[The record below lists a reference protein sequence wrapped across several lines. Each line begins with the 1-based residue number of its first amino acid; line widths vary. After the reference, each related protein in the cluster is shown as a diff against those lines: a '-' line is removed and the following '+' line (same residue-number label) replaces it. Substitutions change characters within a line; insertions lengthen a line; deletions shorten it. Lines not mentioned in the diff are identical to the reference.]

1 MLDQAMQ
8 GVPATVPRTWTDLH
22 DWIETHWFPLLLGG
36 AIALLVAGTG
46 YQFLDHPWYISD
58 DSALFQHGGWY
69 VTQGAT
75 PYVDFWDLKPPL
87 IYAVTTPLALLSGGN
102 MAVLHVLS
110 VLVAAAAIVTGA
122 TLVGVINH
130 RLTGNGVASVAAGW
144 TVFVVTTLVTYPWAG
159 IRPKY
164 MALCF
169 GALALLLAVE
179 ERFFASGAVAAV
191 TAGFWHLGAPLA
203 LLVAAMGSVEGGRR
217 GLGRALAGGALV
229 TALVLAPFALTG
241 TVGPLFVEVVLTPLY
256 GAGEYS
262 LAARLL
268 EPIYEIGW
276 GIAVFPLG
284 IYGWFLASEANWH
297 RYWWVAVGG
306 IAYQLFF
313 FVEMAGAIDAVMAVP
328 FAALGVGAVVAETR
342 TPSRRV
348 LLLGLVVLLVASSV
362 HWNEA
367 ATTPVRDELA
377 AVQESLGTVEYGPL
391 AERPPGVP
399 SMETIY
405 WEQRRPAT
413 CHYRMDKKQRA
424 FVYATGGTL
433 QEPTC
438 GHWPFDEPP
447 LPWLVDAVTPW

>member
-1 MLDQAMQ
+1 MP
-8 GVPATVPRTWTDLH
+8 GVPSTVPRTRTDLH

-36 AIALLVAGTG
+36 AIALLVAGIG

-69 VTQGAT
+69 ITQGGT

-87 IYAVTTPLALLSGGN
+87 IYAVTTPLAFLSGGN

-110 VLVAAAAIVTGA
+110 VLVAAAAIVAGV
-122 TLVGVINH
+122 TLVGVLNY
-130 RLTGNGVASVAAGW
+130 RLTENGVASVAAGW
-144 TVFVVTTLVTYPWAG
+144 TLFVVTTLFTYPWAG

-169 GALALLLAVE
+169 GALALVLAVE
-179 ERFFASGAVAAV
+179 DRFLASGAAAAV

-203 LLVAAMGSVEGGRR
+203 LLVAAMSYVDGGRP
-217 GLGRALAGGALV
+217 GLQRALAGGTLV

-241 TVGPLFVEVVLTPLY
+241 NLVPLFVEVVLTPIY

-276 GIAVFPLG
+276 GIAAFPLG
-284 IYGWFLASEANWH
+284 IYGWFLASDGDWSQ
-297 RYWWVAVGG
+297 YWWVAVGG
-306 IAYQLFF
+306 IAYQILF

-348 LLLGLVVLLVASSV
+348 LLLALVVCLVASSL
-362 HWNEA
+362 HWNEGA
-367 ATTPVRDELA
+367 RTPVRDELTDL
-377 AVQESLGTVEYGPL
+377 QESLGTVEYGPL
-391 AERPPGVP
+391 ADRPPGVP
-399 SMETIY
+399 SMQTIY